1 MRKMVFS
8 GNEYSKKRAQ
18 MSLAQLGDGGWK
30 QLEQAPEGRVARN
43 MMVGGGVQV
52 ELQKQGE
59 EGTEKKV
66 GCRGNEK
73 EKNMEKQKV
82 KKRCRGGGKLVFA
95 FLFLNAI

>member
-1 MRKMVFS
+1 MRKMAFS

-66 GCRGNEK
+66 GCMYIAK
-73 EKNMEKQKV
+73 IPHKNIHMFRQQ
-82 KKRCRGGGKLVFA
+82 
-95 FLFLNAI
+95 NTS